1 MRLPRVVRDTAERI
15 EETIQTR
22 GASIAAAVETNTSV
36 VVVVGLVALTALM
49 LAMVALV
56 RR

>member
-1 MRLPRVVRDTAERI
+1 MRLPKVVRDTAERI
-15 EETIQTR
+15 EETIQAR
-22 GASIAAAVETNTSV
+22 GASISAAVETNTSV

>member
-1 MRLPRVVRDTAERI
+1 MRLPRVVRDTAQRI

-22 GASIAAAVETNTSV
+22 GASISAAVDTNTSV
-36 VVVVGLVALTALM
+36 VVVVGLVALTALLM
-49 LAMVALV
+49 AVVALV